1 MDRAT
6 DKMDQMISR
15 SKGTSYKTLSILD
28 QFKQAFPDTWKE
40 ELKREQQLAAKRSE
54 PKVLQ
59 NFATLGKNS
68 QVAELVDANE

>member
-54 PKVLQ
+54 PKVL
-59 NFATLGKNS
+59 
-68 QVAELVDANE
+68 